1 VSGARLSDEARAK
14 ILAAVRSGAHP
25 SIACTAAGLGKSY
38 LRDLR
43 YRARG
48 GDQSALVLLN
58 EIEAAEA
65 QSEVADV
72 DATTRATEPVDTKP
86 ITCPTCGEEFSA
98 RPDELAAMVAKLTD
112 VAKAKTMAGE
122 VALKKLERRHPK
134 RWSQK
139 VIHTVQEEHERLLD
153 VCQRVLAP
161 EIFESLLEEYLAD
174 GSGESE
180 AAVGQGGP
188 ATGDVH

>member
-1 VSGARLSDEARAK
+1 MPGRLSDEARAK
-14 ILAAVRSGAHP
+14 ILAAVRAGAHP
-25 SIACTAAGLGKSY
+25 QIACVAAGMCQSY
-38 LRDLR
+38 YGRLRH
-43 YRARG
+43 RARAG
-48 GDQSALVLLN
+48 EPDAVQFVQDIAAAAAQGELAD
-58 EIEAAEA
+58 IEA
-65 QSEVADV
+65 
-72 DATTRATEPVDTKP
+72 TNRATEPVDTKP